1 MVRGVARI
9 CIFGLAGAACLAVG
23 SCLPARACDLSQPET
38 SQPET
43 SQPETS
49 QSETGMVAS
58 VVDGETLKL
67 GDGRVVRLIGAKAPM
82 PPLGWRGDDPWP
94 FVDEAKDALARLA
107 AGQEVELKF
116 GGRRLDRHGYLLA
129 QVFVVSGEKRLWL
142 QEELVAN
149 SFARVYSFP
158 DNRACAPE
166 LLAREAEARAKRLGL
181 WGSSA
186 YRIAG
191 ALDLKRLGRL
201 THSYQLV
208 EGSVVAVGEGGGR
221 LYLNFAKDWRSDF
234 TISVE
239 RKDLSA
245 FAAAGIDLKHL
256 AGKRLRVRGTL
267 AWRNGPMIEASHPEQ
282 IELLPDGSEKQLQ
295 PPSQP
300 TGPAIAL

>member
-1 MVRGVARI
+1 MVRGMARI

-129 QVFVVSGEKRLWL
+129 QGFVVSPMASPASIPSPITAPARR
-142 QEELVAN
+142 
-149 SFARVYSFP
+149 SFWR
-158 DNRACAPE
+158 
-166 LLAREAEARAKRLGL
+166 
-181 WGSSA
+181 
-186 YRIAG
+186 
-191 ALDLKRLGRL
+191 GRPRP
-201 THSYQLV
+201 
-208 EGSVVAVGEGGGR
+208 GP
-221 LYLNFAKDWRSDF
+221 
-234 TISVE
+234 
-239 RKDLSA
+239 
-245 FAAAGIDLKHL
+245 
-256 AGKRLRVRGTL
+256 
-267 AWRNGPMIEASHPEQ
+267 NG
-282 IELLPDGSEKQLQ
+282 
-295 PPSQP
+295 
-300 TGPAIAL
+300 

>member
-1 MVRGVARI
+1 MVRGVART
-9 CIFGLAGAACLAVG
+9 CIFGLAGAAWLAAAF
-23 SCLPARACDLSQPET
+23 CLPARACDLSQPDL

-43 SQPETS
+43 GT
-49 QSETGMVAS
+49 VAS
-58 VVDGETLKL
+58 VIDGETLKL
-67 GDGRVVRLIGAKAPM
+67 SDGRVIRLIGAKAPP

-94 FVDEAKDALARLA
+94 FVDEAKDAFTRLA
-107 AGQEVELKF
+107 VGKEVELKF
-116 GGRRLDRHGYLLA
+116 GGRRIDRHGYLLA
-129 QVFVVSGEKRLWL
+129 QVFVVSGDKHLWL
-142 QEELVAN
+142 QEELVAKG
-149 SFARVYSFP
+149 FARVYSFA
-158 DNRACAPE
+158 DNRACARE
-166 LLAREAEARAKRLGL
+166 LLAREAEARANRRGL

-201 THSYQLV
+201 THTYQLV

-245 FAAAGIDLKHL
+245 FAAAGMDLKQL
-256 AGKRLRVRGTL
+256 AGARLRVRGTL
-267 AWRNGPMIEASHPEQ
+267 AWRNGPMIEASHHEQ
-282 IELLPDGSEKQLQ
+282 IELLPDGSEKQVK
-295 PPSQP
+295 PPPQP